1 MDAIPIPSSF
11 LDVKK
16 NKAIGKI
23 LAANFLIYQR
33 KTELNKTGA

>member
-16 NKAIGKI
+16 NKVVSKI
-23 LAANFLIYQR
+23 LAANFLINQK